1 MQKDRKDSKFKSN
14 SNFNQFQSNFNSI
27 ADAITNAAAVLIDFD
42 GVIIDS
48 EWPIYQ
54 TWRRVFQSQGHEL
67 SQDIYIRCIGSDFD
81 TWSPPAY
88 LEELTG
94 ETFDWDK
101 INAERQVELTRD
113 LEDAEPMPGAAELLK
128 KLEHSPS
135 AIVSSSS
142 HRWVDGWMNKL
153 DLMPLVN
160 ATVCRGDAPKIK
172 PAPDL
177 FLEAAR
183 QLNVEPSDCLVIED
197 SHNGMHAAH
206 AAGMEVLA
214 VPNRLTSILDFS
226 QAAWFAESL
235 SELISS
241 DTAQPGS

>member
-1 MQKDRKDSKFKSN
+1 MPPSAEVTRPKSN
-14 SNFNQFQSNFNSI
+14 
-27 ADAITNAAAVLIDFD
+27 
-42 GVIIDS
+42 
-48 EWPIYQ
+48 
-54 TWRRVFQSQGHEL
+54 RH
-67 SQDIYIRCIGSDFD
+67 
-81 TWSPPAY
+81 
-88 LEELTG
+88 LT
-94 ETFDWDK
+94 
-101 INAERQVELTRD
+101 
-113 LEDAEPMPGAAELLK
+113 
-128 KLEHSPS
+128 S
-135 AIVSSSS
+135 
-142 HRWVDGWMNKL
+142 
-153 DLMPLVN
+153 
-160 ATVCRGDAPKIK
+160 
-172 PAPDL
+172 

>member
-1 MQKDRKDSKFKSN
+1 MCLLSFDLLLDSRLCSRKLALVQNDITSSH
-14 SNFNQFQSNFNSI
+14 SVTDAI
-27 ADAITNAAAVLIDFD
+27 ADAAAVLIDFD

-54 TWRRVFQSQGHEL
+54 TWLHVFQREGHQL
-67 SQDIYIRCIGSDFD
+67 SPEMYIRCIGSDFD

-94 ETFDWDK
+94 KRYDWDQ
-101 INAERQVELTRD
+101 INAERQVEIMRE
-113 LEDAEPMPGAAELLK
+113 LEGAEPMPGARALLQ

-142 HRWVDGWMNKL
+142 HHWVDEWMNKL
-153 DLMPLVN
+153 DLMHLVN
-160 ATVCRGDAPKIK
+160 TTVCKGDAPKIK

-183 QLNVEPSDCLVIED
+183 QLNVNPSDCLVIED

-206 AAGMEVLA
+206 HAGMKVIA

-226 QAAWFAESL
+226 DAAWSAQSL
-235 SELISS
+235 HDLV
-241 DTAQPGS
+241 AL

>member
-1 MQKDRKDSKFKSN
+1 VQKDRKDPN
-14 SNFNQFQSNFNSI
+14 YI
-27 ADAITNAAAVLIDFD
+27 ASAIANAAAVLIDFD

-94 ETFDWDK
+94 KKYNWEQM
-101 INAERQVELTRD
+101 NAERQVEIMRE
-113 LEDAEPMPGAAELLK
+113 LEGSEPMPGARALLEQ
-128 KLEHSPS
+128 LQHSPS

-142 HRWVDGWMNKL
+142 HHWVDQWMDKL
-153 DLMPLVN
+153 ELMHLVN
-160 ATVCRGDAPKIK
+160 TTVCKGDAPRIK

-235 SELISS
+235 SELITS
-241 DTAQPGS
+241 DTAQLGS